1 MIRAKRSRTGCYPQ
15 KRVIM
20 SSRRPNRSPK
30 TVSYGEDRYPPRPPA
45 GTPEVVDPRWLLK
58 ALGITIASAAV
69 LAYLAVCLLVYQG
82 GWQLMLHPS
91 TKMEPPVSLPVEVV
105 HFDAGETGTPR
116 LTGWWIPADSPAP
129 PTTTLLYLHGGDGSL
144 ANSAQ
149 RLELLRHANVNV
161 FAVEYRGYGLSAGP
175 HPAEARMFE
184 DAQAALDYLT
194 GTRHIPAATIVPYGE
209 GLGAVFA
216 TDLANSHPD
225 LPAFILDTPDPNA
238 FNRATGAVKARLLP
252 MRLLVRERFDL
263 QTVLDRA
270 KTPKLLL
277 ADGPFSSETDRTR
290 ENRTAFRSAPE
301 PRMTVTFAGPDSSQA
316 YLDTLHRFLDEYV
329 PQR

>member
-1 MIRAKRSRTGCYPQ
+1 
-15 KRVIM
+15 
-20 SSRRPNRSPK
+20 
-30 TVSYGEDRYPPRPPA
+30 
-45 GTPEVVDPRWLLK
+45 LK

-91 TKMEPPVSLPVEVV
+91 AKMEPPPASLPVEFV

-116 LTGWWIPADSPAP
+116 LMGWWIPADSPAP

-144 ANSAQ
+144 ANSSQ

-175 HPAEARMFE
+175 HPTESRMLE

-194 GTRHIPAATIVPYGE
+194 GMRHIPAATVVPYGE

-216 TDLANSHPD
+216 TELANSHPD

-238 FNRATGAVKARLLP
+238 FRRATSAGKARLLP

-263 QTVLDRA
+263 QTALNA
-270 KTPKLLL
+270 SKAPKLLL
-277 ADGPFSSETDRTR
+277 ADGPFSADAALTR
-290 ENRTAFRSAPE
+290 ENQAVFRAAPE
-301 PRMTVTFAGPDSSQA
+301 PRMTVTFAGPNSSQA
-316 YLDTLHRFLDEYV
+316 FLDTLHRFLDESA